1 LRLGY
6 TGFMPANA
14 ATKLATAADL
24 LSLDPDGRFEILGG
38 DIVQKAAPSGQH
50 GTAQSAVIIQVGA
63 PFDRRP
69 GGGDGPGGWWIL
81 TEVDIELSIYDV
93 IRPDI
98 AGWRRDRVPTRP
110 TGFPVTERPD
120 WVCEVLSPSTMRR
133 DLGEKRRL
141 LQQHQV
147 PWYWTVDPDAMFVQ
161 VMRWTDQGY
170 VIHQTAWPG
179 EHLGL
184 APFDAVEF
192 DLGRFFGIEE
202 AEPPE
207 SG

>member
-1 LRLGY
+1 MSAS
-6 TGFMPANA
+6 TAP
-14 ATKLATAADL
+14 KLATAADL

-38 DIVQKAAPSGQH
+38 DIVQKAAPSGRH
-50 GTAQSAVIIQVGA
+50 GTAQSAVVGQVWH

-69 GGGDGPGGWWIL
+69 GGAGPGGWWIL
-81 TEVDIELSIYDV
+81 TEVDIELAMYDV

-98 AGWRRDRVPTRP
+98 AGWMRDRVPNRP
-110 TGFPVTERPD
+110 TGFPVTDRPD

-184 APFDAVEF
+184 APFDAVKF
-192 DLGRFFGIEE
+192 DVGRFFGIEE
-202 AEPPE
+202 A
-207 SG
+207 G